1 MICPKCG
8 RVIPDGTQCPCGAP
22 LLSSNPAVNVIKT
35 LGSSPKFLAVAI
47 LYSVAALFSAVS
59 VFNTDALA
67 SPLYYYAANYGLNSD
82 AFYTV
87 MEAAEGG
94 GIAGAVIGLIPAILI
109 GVSIWLFYVS
119 CRNVQTGNVSTA
131 GLTICKVISYIS
143 LVGVCLLI
151 LLLVVCF
158 FLVLFAVGG
167 SGDLYSSYYS
177 YGYGDGVVAAV
188 MALLI
193 FVLLVALAVLAL
205 LLVYEICVIKTI
217 NRIKAS
223 ALHGVPDNRV
233 PRFLTVFMM
242 IMGVLNGLS
251 GLVALFTAPLGGLA
265 SLAAAA
271 CMVLMS
277 LLLSDYRRQMTM
289 LLYPPVQPVYPQPPM
304 PPYPPQQ

>member
-94 GIAGAVIGLIPAILI
+94 GIAGAVIVDPRYFDW
-109 GVSIWLFYVS
+109 GVYLAVLCQLPQRADRQCFHSRADHLQGDFLYRPGS
-119 CRNVQTGNVSTA
+119 
-131 GLTICKVISYIS
+131 
-143 LVGVCLLI
+143 VCLLI

-205 LLVYEICVIKTI
+205 LLVYE
-217 NRIKAS
+217 S
-223 ALHGVPDNRV
+223 ALSKRS
-233 PRFLTVFMM
+233 TA
-242 IMGVLNGLS
+242 LS
-251 GLVALFTAPLGGLA
+251 SCSARCAG
-265 SLAAAA
+265 
-271 CMVLMS
+271 
-277 LLLSDYRRQMTM
+277 
-289 LLYPPVQPVYPQPPM
+289 
-304 PPYPPQQ
+304 

>member
-131 GLTICKVISYIS
+131 GLTICKVISYIG

-167 SGDLYSSYYS
+167 SGDLSP
-177 YGYGDGVVAAV
+177 AIIL
-188 MALLI
+188 MAM
-193 FVLLVALAVLAL
+193 A
-205 LLVYEICVIKTI
+205 T
-217 NRIKAS
+217 AS
-223 ALHGVPDNRV
+223 W
-233 PRFLTVFMM
+233 PR
-242 IMGVLNGLS
+242 
-251 GLVALFTAPLGGLA
+251 
-265 SLAAAA
+265 
-271 CMVLMS
+271 
-277 LLLSDYRRQMTM
+277 
-289 LLYPPVQPVYPQPPM
+289 
-304 PPYPPQQ
+304 